1 MLKRLSTLF
10 CALLAAFLIF
20 PRHSLASNPVTP
32 SQSVKSDAEFALL
45 DAKATRFAEFGEW
58 ASTSAMLTLMLDM
71 RPDSA
76 SLYARAIIAEGMRH
90 NTRPQQQLLNTALE
104 HGVPLD
110 SVITGVRTRSIS
122 LGRADIY
129 ETFLTDIPQT
139 FPWLKRTIDA
149 YLLRY
154 YLFRRNPQ
162 GIITYARIMLQGL
175 PDSQEFLLDLASGYV
190 QSGQFPE
197 SIATYHH
204 ILTLNPD
211 NLTALLA
218 IGNYHILNHQP
229 QQARPYLE
237 RANTLS
243 PTPYLASLLTQ

>member
-1 MLKRLSTLF
+1 MYKRQ
-10 CALLAAFLIF
+10 
-20 PRHSLASNPVTP
+20 P
-32 SQSVKSDAEFALL
+32 SQSAKSDTEFALL

-90 NTRPQQQLLNTALE
+90 NSSPQQQLLNTALE

-139 FPWLKRTIDA
+139 LSLIHIFSHLVIAHELMDSRTGHPHRKHC
-149 YLLRY
+149 LLY
-154 YLFRRNPQ
+154 
-162 GIITYARIMLQGL
+162 T
-175 PDSQEFLLDLASGYV
+175 S
-190 QSGQFPE
+190 
-197 SIATYHH
+197 HH
-204 ILTLNPD
+204 
-211 NLTALLA
+211 
-218 IGNYHILNHQP
+218 
-229 QQARPYLE
+229 
-237 RANTLS
+237 
-243 PTPYLASLLTQ
+243 YLASL